1 MKTIN
6 RKQRRETLR
15 LRIIEHYGTQGRF
28 AYKTGVDEAV
38 LSKMVNCIRDP
49 SEDQI
54 ELLCKLLETEADV
67 LFKKV

>member
-1 MKTIN
+1 MKTKN

-15 LRIIEHYGTQGRF
+15 LRIIEYYGTQGRF
-28 AYKTGVDEAV
+28 AYETKIDEAV

-49 SEDQI
+49 NDEQV
-54 ELLCKLLETEADV
+54 ELLCKLLKTEAGI